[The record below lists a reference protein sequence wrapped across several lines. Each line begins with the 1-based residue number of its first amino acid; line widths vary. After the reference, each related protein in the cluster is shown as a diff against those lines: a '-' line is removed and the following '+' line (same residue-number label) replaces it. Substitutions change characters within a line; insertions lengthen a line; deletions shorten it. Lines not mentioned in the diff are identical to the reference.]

1 MFLTRFKILLAS
13 NLFTIC
19 AGKGLPDIHSV
30 INHFKEAFDWVEAN
44 NSGRI
49 IPHEGVDKEY
59 DSACKTVKEIELR
72 LKRHLKEQ
80 QKLLGD
86 TSVGTGLNTF

>member
-1 MFLTRFKILLAS
+1 MASYLLI
-13 NLFTIC
+13 IC
-19 AGKGLPDIHSV
+19 VGKGLPDIQL
-30 INHFKEAFDWVEAN
+30 IIDHFKEAFDWTEAN

-72 LKRHLKEQ
+72 FKKHLKEQ

-86 TSVGTGLNTF
+86 SSVRTCLKTF